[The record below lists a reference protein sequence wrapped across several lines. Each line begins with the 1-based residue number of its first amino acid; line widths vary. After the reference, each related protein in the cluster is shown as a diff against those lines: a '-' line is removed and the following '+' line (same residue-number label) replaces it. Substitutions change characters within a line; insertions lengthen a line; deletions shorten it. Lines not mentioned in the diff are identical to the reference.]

1 MARMVKPINLYFS
14 FEVFFFSFSN
24 LSTPKLS
31 NPAFSINFSI
41 CKISNNFSSYSILAL
56 FIIRLTD
63 ACLIPSC
70 LFKYF
75 SSPLEQALHVIPSIF
90 KRTFFMILCSFLN
103 VILPLQIQHLRL
115 LHKSLLILQL
125 SHHILYQLICFLN

>member
-1 MARMVKPINLYFS
+1 MTK
-14 FEVFFFSFSN
+14 
-24 LSTPKLS
+24 
-31 NPAFSINFSI
+31 
-41 CKISNNFSSYSILAL
+41 
-56 FIIRLTD
+56 LTD

-103 VILPLQIQHLRL
+103 VILLKLY
-115 LHKSLLILQL
+115 ILQYVKCWD
-125 SHHILYQLICFLN
+125 SEKYNIYNFDSIYFITSNPASSIAS